1 MASPVAVLDILVRA
15 NTGAASAQLTTL
27 DRQLKG
33 TAATANAT
41 STSLGSRLAKG
52 AKYGALA
59 MGALGA
65 VSVKTAVDFD
75 KSMRN
80 VNSIAQLSEK
90 QLAKLEDQVKSLA
103 GRTAQSPQTL
113 AEGLYDLV
121 SSGFD
126 ANESMKVLAASAKA
140 ATAGLTTTEVSTKAV
155 AASLNAYRMPAS
167 RAKQVSDVLFRTVD
181 RGVVSFEELSSTIGD
196 VLPFASS
203 LGVKLNEVGAATA
216 TMTKAG
222 ISPAETMTRLKAIM
236 SSLLKPSEA
245 LTATLKQM
253 GYESGEQII
262 KAKGLEGTLLALA
275 KATGGS
281 KTEMA
286 ALFPNIRALG
296 GALALTGEN
305 AGAAKKDL
313 DQLRDSAGATN
324 RALAEQSKSVAFQ
337 WNKLKAQAQTLAID
351 IGDKVIPA
359 LRDMLEILTNPKLT
373 LDEKISK
380 LGVRLTKMIEHWAPK
395 VAEAGGRLGL
405 AIIKGIWD
413 AFWHS
418 DLLGKLFIGG
428 AFLRLLGGP
437 GVFGSLGAKL
447 AGWLFAGF
455 GSAAVGAS
463 GAGAGAAGGAAAGA
477 ASSLATGLRTM
488 IGRAGIVGLG
498 VMAGS
503 SLMKGISDG
512 IARSSGDVQEAL
524 EASIPS
530 GDITKNI
537 LSWNGPGIIES
548 IFGASDETKHFEHI
562 RDTLNHILKARVGIS
577 EQAKAAIMDEG
588 RLVGLTDKQLGQAE
602 RVLDYGTTRLS
613 QAEQLRDVFKNAN
626 IDLTGEDLLPQATVD
641 QVTARM
647 TQMRKGMF
655 TAASQIQ
662 KVMAENRK
670 NIRSLGLP
678 AEQTRKML
686 TSNMRAGAKAM
697 REALRNG
704 SIKGVEHIREARKK
718 IKHLLRSADLV
729 EGIHPRDFGQ
739 AFAEAIKAA
748 GGATKDG
755 IRKIVRDLMK
765 MPKDARNAAF
775 QTMMA
780 QLREYQRGGKLS
792 DKEFKD
798 IRAKLLTR
806 LQGITSD
813 GREQSIRFK
822 DIVSGNFGSLA
833 TSIWDGLKNI
843 GTNVGKVLDS
853 FQVKWQKY
861 SLEKPKSP
869 AHRQHG
875 GLVPGLT
882 KGALVPG
889 TGSGDKVPLH
899 IGGQLAAMVEPN
911 ELVSVTNRTATAAL
925 MAHNR
930 RVPRRAQGGMVDP
943 AGPGTGLVN
952 EAIAG
957 IVGRWSQ
964 RFNAAINYGYDPG
977 GGHLSPGH
985 NVTGT
990 ATDTGPAGGWG
1001 AGPTRLFEQGL
1012 KLLLGSGLTVLYGSH
1027 GIGTPYPNHGYGNHA
1042 HIEWG
1047 MHPVIK
1053 GLGAAAAETIK
1064 RILLKG
1070 PKGPLRD
1077 MGQSALDKTRKA
1089 ASAYLAKHSGGMMG
1103 GDIGAPIRSLPEAL
1117 QKYNRTYAEHNSAEG
1132 DWGGY
1137 RMPFNAV
1144 AALAEWAGAP
1154 GVSMAR
1160 TAIGESNLRPGATG
1174 VDRGGTKGYGLWMIT
1189 TSFNDDLVK
1198 PYGGYGQMLNPVLNA
1213 QVMNKIL
1220 DRQGYGAWYSDTLD
1234 TSGTHYNGPLL
1245 RKYGGLVPHL
1255 AKGGKAGDKPLHG
1268 TATPG
1273 PVTNAFKRFRKA
1285 RRIAKQLKDLL
1296 GERGRVA
1303 RVDERIANAEALAGL
1318 ASSEAGSEMSPKEL
1332 ARQIRLNELLLAN
1345 LVKARKLARSGLG
1358 LTRWPKGMSVDKR
1371 TEGLMKGLAG
1381 GFRSNLVDLTGLTGA
1396 GGRIFETK
1404 NIIDEL
1410 KHTTGAG
1417 PAALDISGLRS
1428 VIEAARYG
1436 VFDGYFARGGNL
1448 KPGRWGIAGE
1458 RGPEVVHGP
1467 STVLSPR
1474 ATQDVL
1480 APKVEVHNEF
1490 DFDGLDLYV
1499 TTKVNGEIAKRE
1511 RVNHRR
1517 GRQAVR

>member
-1 MASPVAVLDILVRA
+1 MATPAAVLSILVTA
-15 NTGAASAQLTTL
+15 NTAQATTAL
-27 DRQLKG
+27 ATTQGQLKA
-33 TAATANAT
+33 TAATAA
-41 STSLGSRLAKG
+41 STSSVIKSRLATG

-59 MGALGA
+59 MAGLGA
-65 VSVKTAVDFD
+65 ASVKMAVDFD

-80 VNSIAQLSEK
+80 VNSIAQLNER
-90 QLAKLEDQVKSLA
+90 QFAKLEDRVKSLA

-126 ANESMKVLAASAKA
+126 ANESMKVLASSAKA
-140 ATAGLTTTEVSTKAV
+140 ATAGLTDTATSTKAV
-155 AASLNAYRMPAS
+155 AAVLNAYRMPAKK
-167 RAKQVSDVLFRTVD
+167 AADVSDTLFQTVNI
-181 RGVVSFEELSSTIGD
+181 GVVSFDELASTIGD

-245 LTATLKQM
+245 LSGALKQM
-253 GYESGEQII
+253 GYESGEALIEQ
-262 KAKGLEGTLLALA
+262 KGLQGALDALA
-275 KATGGS
+275 KTTGGS
-281 KTEMA
+281 KQAMA

-305 AGAAKKDL
+305 SKVANKDL
-313 DQLRDSAGATN
+313 AAFADTSGATSK
-324 RALAEQSKSVAFQ
+324 ALAEQSKSVAYQ
-337 WNKLKAQAQTLAID
+337 WNKLKAQGQALAID
-351 IGDKVIPA
+351 VGDNLIPA

-373 LDEKISK
+373 LSEKVAK
-380 LGVRLTKMIEHWAPK
+380 LGTKLTETIEEWGPK
-395 VAEAGGRLGL
+395 VAKAGAAVGL
-405 AIIKGIWD
+405 AIVKGIWG

-899 IGGQLAAMVEPN
+899 IGGQLSAMVEPG
-911 ELVSVTNRTATAAL
+911 ELVSVTNRTATAAQ
-925 MAHNR
+925 MALNKR
-930 RVPRRAQGGMVDP
+930 IPRRQEG
-943 AGPGTGLVN
+943 GLVPHLAKGGSFADHLSFALGPYDIPPIQYAADHAGGN
-952 EAIAG
+952 SHVHITMDTPSWAVAIGKRMQQMGWMISENPAFG
-957 IVGRWSQ
+957 GVAPVHS
-964 RFNAAINYGYDPG
+964 AT
-977 GGHLSPGH
+977 GGHYD
-985 NVTGT
+985 GT
-990 ATDTGPAGGWG
+990 AIDANTAEDETKSQVA
-1001 AGPTRLFEQGL
+1001 AVARLLSG
-1012 KLLLGSGLTVLYGSH
+1012 GSGVAGR
-1027 GIGTPYPNHGYGNHA
+1027 
-1042 HIEWG
+1042 
-1047 MHPVIK
+1047 V
-1053 GLGAAAAETIK
+1053 AEKIA
-1064 RILLKG
+1064 RVLLKG
-1070 PKGPLRD
+1070 PDGPLKD
-1077 MGQSALDKTRKA
+1077 MGQRALDKARKA
-1089 ASAYLAKHSGGMMG
+1089 ANTFLSRQAPSGVGPVG
-1103 GDIGAPIRSLPEAL
+1103 PGANIKGLPEAL
-1117 QKYNRTYAEHNSAEG
+1117 QKYNRQYPEAPAPSHLTAYH
-1132 DWGGY
+1132 
-1137 RMPFNAV
+1137 MPFNAV
-1144 AALAEWAGAP
+1144 AALAEWAGMP

-1160 TAIGESNLRPGATG
+1160 TAIGESALAPGASG
-1174 VDRGGTKGYGLWMIT
+1174 IDPGGTKGLGLWMIT
-1189 TSFNDDLVK
+1189 TGFNDALIK
-1198 PYGGYGQMLNPVLNA
+1198 KLGGQDAMFNPVINA
-1213 QVMNKIL
+1213 QAANSIWQS
-1220 DRQGYGAWYSDTLD
+1220 QGYGAWYSQTKD
-1234 TSGTHYNGPLL
+1234 TSNTHYDGPLL
-1245 RKYGGLVPHL
+1245 RKLGGLVPHL
-1255 AKGGKAGDKPLHG
+1255 AKGGKADKPG
-1268 TATPG
+1268 KAGFKGGAADP
-1273 PVTNAFKRFRKA
+1273 AFKRFTRAKA
-1285 RRIAKQLKDLL
+1285 IADKLKNLVGEKGRIARL
-1296 GERGRVA
+1296 
-1303 RVDERIANAEALAGL
+1303 DERIQIAETMAGL
-1318 ASSEAGSEMSPKEL
+1318 DSSELGSDLGPNERQK
-1332 ARQIRLNELLLAN
+1332 QIRLNEALLARM
-1345 LVKARKLARSGLG
+1345 VMARKLARTGLHW
-1358 LTRWPKGMSVDKR
+1358 LDFPKGMSTAAIKPSQ
-1371 TEGLMKGLAG
+1371 LKGLKG
-1381 GFRSNLVDLTGLTGA
+1381 RFTQTLLDLTGLTGRS
-1396 GGRIFETK
+1396 GRIFDTRMQL
-1404 NIIDEL
+1404 DAL
-1410 KHTTGAG
+1410 KHTSTTGA
-1417 PAALDISGLRS
+1417 AAEALDISGLRAML
-1428 VIEAARYG
+1428 EAARYG
-1436 VFDGYFARGGNL
+1436 VFDGYYAKGGTIGRG
-1448 KPGRWGIAGE
+1448 KWGVVGE
-1458 RGPEVVHGP
+1458 NGPEIVHGP
-1467 STVLSPR
+1467 ATVTPSPQV
-1474 ATQDVL
+1474 T
-1480 APKVEVHNEF
+1480 VENNF
-1490 DFDGLDLYV
+1490 DWEGMDLYV
-1499 TTKVNGEIAKRE
+1499 TTTVDGQIAKRE
-1511 RVNHRR
+1511 KLSRR
-1517 GRQAVR
+1517 RARQMVR

>member
-1 MASPVAVLDILVRA
+1 MAE
-15 NTGAASAQLTTL
+15 
-27 DRQLKG
+27 
-33 TAATANAT
+33 
-41 STSLGSRLAKG
+41 LGSAFVRVVPDTTALNAQMGAYFTSSRWKG
-52 AKYGALA
+52 
-59 MGALGA
+59 MGKAAGIALGA
-65 VSVKTAVDFD
+65 GLAAGGAVKGLYEIGEAFDDAYDKIRVATGKSGKDLGKLKRSFKDVVSDVPTDFD
-75 KSMRN
+75 SASTAISGLSQRLGLTGKPLERLSKQMLELSRITDTDLGEN
-80 VNSIAQLSEK
+80 VQSVTRLFGDWSIKTRDQTKTLDKLFRLS
-90 QLAKLEDQVKSLA
+90 QASGIQVA
-103 GRTAQSPQTL
+103 TL
-113 AEGLYDLV
+113 AELMTQFGSPLRQLGIDFDTAAAMFSRFEREGVNIQTLMPGLRFALKTL
-121 SSGFD
+121 SG
-126 ANESMKVLAASAKA
+126 
-140 ATAGLTTTEVSTKAV
+140 ATPEVTA
-155 AASLNAYRMPAS
+155 
-167 RAKQVSDVLFRTVD
+167 
-181 RGVVSFEELSSTIGD
+181 ELKKLGIATGD
-196 VLPFASS
+196 P
-203 LGVKLNEVGAATA
+203 
-216 TMTKAG
+216 
-222 ISPAETMTRLKAIM
+222 
-236 SSLLKPSEA
+236 
-245 LTATLKQM
+245 
-253 GYESGEQII
+253 
-262 KAKGLEGTLLALA
+262 AKGLQQVFEKIEDAGSAAKANQLAFQVFGVRAGPDMAAAIREGRFELDDLIRAMDDGSDTIRKAGRETMDFGEQLTLLKNNVFVAL
-275 KATGGS
+275 
-281 KTEMA
+281 EPA
-286 ALFPNIRALG
+286 ARRVFGVIGDEARRLRKILTDKD
-296 GALALTGEN
+296 LTG
-305 AGAAKKDL
+305 
-313 DQLRDSAGATN
+313 
-324 RALAEQSKSVAFQ
+324 AEKFQ
-337 WNKLKAQAQTLAID
+337 A
-351 IGDKVIPA
+351 V
-359 LRDMLEILTNPKLT
+359 LEELGRIAHKYGPK
-373 LDEKISK
+373 I
-380 LGVRLTKMIEHWAPK
+380 
-395 VAEAGGRLGL
+395 AEAGGKIGIALL
-405 AIIKGIWD
+405 KGIAD
-413 AFWHS
+413 AFVHS
-418 DLLGKLFIGG
+418 NVLGKLFIGG

-437 GVFGSLGAKL
+437 GVFGALGAKL

-577 EQAKAAIMDEG
+577 EQAKATIMDEG

-602 RVLDYGTTRLS
+602 RVLDYGTKRLS

-780 QLREYQRGGKLS
+780 QLREYRRGGKLS

-925 MAHNR
+925 MAYNR
-930 RVPRRAQGGMVDP
+930 RVRRGGVVPHLAKGGTVGGATGGLHP
-943 AGPGTGLVN
+943 AILQLVSSLYQRFGGSISSGLRTGTGSLHATGQAADYVPGNWAGAASAVN
-952 EAIAG
+952 RIGSSLLEGIYNPQVHGGPAVSWDSGSNVPTSFWGGATWADHMDHIHLAIADG
-957 IVGRWSQ
+957 AKAVIG
-964 RFNAAINYGYDPG
+964 
-977 GGHLSPGH
+977 
-985 NVTGT
+985 
-990 ATDTGPAGGWG
+990 ATVD
-1001 AGPTRLFEQGL
+1001 R
-1012 KLLLGSGLTVLYGSH
+1012 
-1027 GIGTPYPNHGYGNHA
+1027 
-1042 HIEWG
+1042 
-1047 MHPVIK
+1047 
-1053 GLGAAAAETIK
+1053 IK
-1064 RILLKG
+1064 RVMLKG
-1070 PKGPLRD
+1070 PDGPLKD
-1077 MGQSALDKTRKA
+1077 MGQSALDKVRDA
-1089 ASAYLAKHSGGMMG
+1089 ANRYLASKMPP
-1103 GDIGAPIRSLPEAL
+1103 IGAGKFHGPIKGLPEAL

-1213 QVMNKIL
+1213 QVMSKIL

>member
-1 MASPVAVLDILVRA
+1 MASPAAVLQILVTANSAQATTALARTDAQLKKTTASA
-15 NTGAASAQLTTL
+15 NTASSAMGTKLASAAKMGAAAVGATLVYGLYKAVSA
-27 DRQLKG
+27 
-33 TAATANAT
+33 
-41 STSLGSRLAKG
+41 G
-52 AKYGALA
+52 ADFEKQ
-59 MGALGA
+59 MDSLGA
-65 VSVKTAVDFD
+65 VS
-75 KSMRN
+75 N
-80 VNSIAQLSEK
+80 
-90 QLAKLEDQVKSLA
+90 
-103 GRTAQSPQTL
+103 
-113 AEGLYDLV
+113 
-121 SSGFD
+121 
-126 ANESMKVLAASAKA
+126 ASAKEMSRLEKQA
-140 ATAGLTTTEVSTKAV
+140 LKLGQQTAFSA
-155 AASLNAYRMPAS
+155 
-167 RAKQVSDVLFRTVD
+167 
-181 RGVVSFEELSSTIGD
+181 
-196 VLPFASS
+196 
-203 LGVKLNEVGAATA
+203 
-216 TMTKAG
+216 
-222 ISPAETMTRLKAIM
+222 
-236 SSLLKPSEA
+236 SEA
-245 LTATLKQM
+245 A
-253 GYESGEQII
+253 EAQIEL
-262 KAKGLEGTLLALA
+262 AKGGL
-275 KATGGS
+275 KV
-281 KTEMA
+281 KQ
-286 ALFPNIRALG
+286 ILG
-296 GALALTGEN
+296 GALPAALSLAAAGELELGDAASTTVN
-305 AGAAKKDL
+305 AMKLFGLQGRKAMEVADMLATAANRTTADVSDFAMALRQGGSVAKQAGYDL
-313 DQLRDSAGATN
+313 NQTITVLE
-324 RALAEQSKSVAFQ
+324 ALAEAGIKNSDAGTSMKTAFLQLLAPTEKQQTLMSKLNLDLIDSNGELKSAAGLSKQLQDALGGMTSAQRAANLKVLAGTDGFRTLSALYDAGPEKL
-337 WNKLKAQAQTLAID
+337 NKLTQANNENGTANEIAKEKMDNLSGSLEQLSGAFETLAIRISKIINPAIRAAVDWLTGAVNALAD
-351 IGDKVIPA
+351 IDLSNMARNDEDLRKFGDAMHNVGVAVKFAWEKFIEPVLKIMGPAVIE
-359 LRDMLEILTNPKLT
+359 MLKGLAQGARGYVEVISGILT
-373 LDEKISK
+373 LDLRQAFDGVVDIVKGFGRFFLNQVKYTTAFVRVGFAKLGEVAVAAFRAPVMGVVKVVRFVFDKVMGAISSTLRVAASIAEKFDGVPIVGGMFDGLGEAATGAADKIDGFRKSLRGDDKEIKEEGKSLRDLAKIVKDTGGDVADFSAKVADK
-380 LGVRLTKMIEHWAPK
+380 LGV
-395 VAEAGGRLGL
+395 VS
-405 AIIKGIWD
+405 D
-413 AFWHS
+413 AFS
-418 DLLGKLFIGG
+418 KTTGKSGKM
-428 AFLRLLGGP
+428 AK
-437 GVFGSLGAKL
+437 GVGRNVTSLANG
-447 AGWLFAGF
+447 
-455 GSAAVGAS
+455 VAS
-463 GAGAGAAGGAAAGA
+463 G
-477 ASSLATGLRTM
+477 L
-488 IGRAGIVGLG
+488 
-498 VMAGS
+498 
-503 SLMKGISDG
+503 
-512 IARSSGDVQEAL
+512 
-524 EASIPS
+524 
-530 GDITKNI
+530 
-537 LSWNGPGIIES
+537 
-548 IFGASDETKHFEHI
+548 
-562 RDTLNHILKARVGIS
+562 
-577 EQAKAAIMDEG
+577 
-588 RLVGLTDKQLGQAE
+588 
-602 RVLDYGTTRLS
+602 
-613 QAEQLRDVFKNAN
+613 
-626 IDLTGEDLLPQATVD
+626 
-641 QVTARM
+641 
-647 TQMRKGMF
+647 
-655 TAASQIQ
+655 
-662 KVMAENRK
+662 
-670 NIRSLGLP
+670 
-678 AEQTRKML
+678 
-686 TSNMRAGAKAM
+686 
-697 REALRNG
+697 
-704 SIKGVEHIREARKK
+704 
-718 IKHLLRSADLV
+718 
-729 EGIHPRDFGQ
+729 
-739 AFAEAIKAA
+739 EAIKDNLN
-748 GGATKDG
+748 KS
-755 IRKIVRDLMK
+755 L
-765 MPKDARNAAF
+765 AAF
-775 QTMMA
+775 QVKKVGYSVKKVGNVVGNVVGA
-780 QLREYQRGGKLS
+780 Q
-792 DKEFKD
+792 
-798 IRAKLLTR
+798 
-806 LQGITSD
+806 
-813 GREQSIRFK
+813 
-822 DIVSGNFGSLA
+822 
-833 TSIWDGLKNI
+833 
-843 GTNVGKVLDS
+843 
-853 FQVKWQKY
+853 
-861 SLEKPKSP
+861 
-869 AHRQHG
+869 
-875 GLVPGLT
+875 
-882 KGALVPG
+882 KGAIVGG

-1174 VDRGGTKGYGLWMIT
+1174 VDPGGTKGYGLWMIT

-1220 DRQGYGAWYSDTLD
+1220 DRQGIGAWYSSTKD
-1234 TSGTHYNGPLL
+1234 TSGTHYSGPLL
-1245 RKYGGLVPHL
+1245 RKHGGLVPHL
-1255 AKGGKAGDKPLHG
+1255 AKGGKAGDKDLHG

-1318 ASSEAGSEMSPKEL
+1318 ASSEAGSEMGPKEL